1 MKILCVLNDDFKS
14 VMPTRY
20 TGGVRKILEC
30 FFDGSPIRD
39 PYLIVQD
46 GQLAGMGAHSY
57 SKGSSTSGSEEAA
70 NYKK

>member
-1 MKILCVLNDDFKS
+1 MKILCVLNDDSKS
-14 VMPTRY
+14 VMPIRY

-30 FFDGSPIRD
+30 FLYGSPIRD

-70 NYKK
+70 NY

>member
-1 MKILCVLNDDFKS
+1 MKILCVLNDDSKS
-14 VMPTRY
+14 GTPTRY